1 MYPNPSDS
9 QVNISIN
16 SSDARDYTLSIKDI
30 YGRTILSQSDKLFVG
45 SNTLSLNVAGLSP
58 GMYILSMVDKSGLL
72 LESQKLQIVR

>member
-16 SSDARDYTLSIKDI
+16 SSDDRDYTLSIKDI
-30 YGRTILSQSDKLFVG
+30 YGRTILSQADKLFVG
-45 SNTLSLNVAGLSP
+45 SNALSLNVADLSP